1 MPNRRFYAIIQY
13 NINIVFRVRNM
24 PSFTK
29 YAIKISFMKLLN
41 KKPLS
46 KITVKDIVEDC
57 GINRNSFYYHFSD
70 IPSLIEEI
78 FTEETDKL
86 IQSQTESDTN
96 FDCLLSAIDFALEN
110 KTAMMH
116 IYNSANRELF
126 EQYLNRVSQH
136 AVARYI
142 DAVSGN
148 YNISDNDK
156 EVIAMYYKSLLV
168 GFVLDWLCG
177 GMKYD
182 LSIKLRRICELFDG
196 SMENAFKNSSKK

>member
-1 MPNRRFYAIIQY
+1 
-13 NINIVFRVRNM
+13 M

-29 YAIKISFMKLLN
+29 YAIKISFLKLLN
-41 KKPLS
+41 KKPLN

-57 GINRNSFYYHFSD
+57 EINRNSFYYHFND

-78 FTEETDKL
+78 FTEEADKL
-86 IQSQTESDTN
+86 IQSQTESDTI

-126 EQYLNRVSQH
+126 ERYLNRVTQH
-136 AVARYI
+136 AVSKYI
-142 DAVSGN
+142 DAVSRN
-148 YNISDNDK
+148 YKISDDDK
-156 EVIAMYYKSLLV
+156 EVIVMYYKSLLI
-168 GFVLDWLCG
+168 GFVIDWLGG

-182 LSIKLRRICELFDG
+182 LTIKLRRICELFDG
-196 SMENAFKNSSKK
+196 SMENAFRISSKNE